1 MIHGITVKLEV
12 TTETG
17 KNAVGETEFSNEF
30 VDVPD
35 VLVGQPTEREILD
48 STNLEGRK
56 ATYILGIPKGDAHE
70 WTNKKV
76 RFFGAEFRTIGAP
89 IEGIDDLMP
98 LRWNKKVRVE
108 NVNEI

>member
-17 KNAVGETEFSNEF
+17 KNAVGETEVISEF

>member
-1 MIHGITVKLEV
+1 MMHGITVQLEV
-12 TTETG
+12 LTATG
-17 KNAVGETEFSNEF
+17 KNEVGETVYTSDF

-35 VLVGQPTEREILD
+35 VLVGQPTEREIVD

-70 WTNKKV
+70 WTNRKV

-89 IEGIDDLMP
+89 IEGINDLMP

>member
-17 KNAVGETEFSNEF
+17 KNAVGETEVTSEF

-48 STNLEGRK
+48 GTNLEGRK

-70 WTNKKV
+70 WTNKRV
-76 RFFGAEFRTIGAP
+76 RFFGAEFRAIGAP
-89 IEGIDDLMP
+89 VEGIDDLMP

-108 NVNEI
+108 NVNEL

>member
-17 KNAVGETEFSNEF
+17 KNAVGETEVISEF
-30 VDVPD
+30 VDVHD

-108 NVNEI
+108 NVNEV

>member
-17 KNAVGETEFSNEF
+17 KNAVGETEVISEF

-89 IEGIDDLMP
+89 VEGIDDLMP

-108 NVNEI
+108 NANEL